1 MEVSQYALAVVEDA
15 VRGGV
20 PELGLA
26 PRVVLRHG
34 VDDRGNL
41 RGIGRGES
49 ELARGPLL
57 NERVEVLVVP
67 LGRVVGVGEEEL
79 GMHLERL
86 QVTDVE
92 DPDLGSV
99 TVDGGHQLLVGLSG
113 HVSVST

>member
-1 MEVSQYALAVVEDA
+1 MEVSRYALAVVEDA

-41 RGIGRGES
+41 RCIGRGEP

-57 NERVEVLVVP
+57 YERVEVVVVP
-67 LGRVVGVGEEEL
+67 LGRVVCEGEEEL
-79 GMHLERL
+79 GVHFERL
-86 QVTDVE
+86 QVTDV
-92 DPDLGSV
+92 DYPDLGRIAVGS
-99 TVDGGHQLLVGLSG
+99 GRQLLVGLSG
-113 HVSVST
+113 HVRA